1 MDARVQQY
9 CTQQQVLLLPEADR
23 QYSAMLD
30 STESL
35 KEKLRWVLDASVATR
50 SQMQNAAGLKTAS
63 GVSEWLRTGRVHKRH
78 LPTLAR
84 LTGTSLE
91 WWLTP
96 DAPIPPTAEWR
107 STTAISDQLVTAP
120 TQVARATVGPPA
132 TLALDVVQIPQLD
145 VVASMGSGITMPQHE
160 DVVAVLQVHES
171 GLRAQLG
178 NTPVT
183 SFKNLRLITAY
194 GDSMAPTFQGGD
206 VLLVDTGVYEVRLDA
221 IYVMSYRGELF
232 IKRLQ
237 RRPDGVL
244 RMLSDNK
251 NYDPI
256 DIHNGQR
263 DEFQALGRVLMAWN
277 ARKL

>member
-1 MDARVQQY
+1 MNEVELVERRRAQLRQAIEQWFGGNESAYAKAVKRQPSQISDMLAGRKSFGAKVARMM
-9 CTQQQVLLLPEADR
+9 E
-23 QYSAMLD
+23 
-30 STESL
+30 TEL
-35 KEKLRWVLDASVATR
+35 AK
-50 SQMQNAAGLKTAS
+50 AGLSVPPFWFEAP
-63 GVSEWLRTGRVHKRH
+63 GAD
-78 LPTLAR
+78 LAIPATVQLNR
-84 LTGTSLE
+84 P
-91 WWLTP
+91 P
-96 DAPIPPTAEWR
+96 DADP
-107 STTAISDQLVTAP
+107 
-120 TQVARATVGPPA
+120 
-132 TLALDVVQIPQLD
+132 DVVEIPQLN
-145 VVASMGSGITMPQHE
+145 VSASMGSGITVPQHE

>member
-1 MDARVQQY
+1 MAPSDKKERRRARLRQLIDDRFNGVQAAFEARTGVAASLVSRYLAGTKGMGEGMVERIEEELQIPGYFDA
-9 CTQQQVLLLPEADR
+9 TPG
-23 QYSAMLD
+23 
-30 STESL
+30 
-35 KEKLRWVLDASVATR
+35 
-50 SQMQNAAGLKTAS
+50 AGLAVS
-63 GVSEWLRTGRVHKRH
+63 GSPEVVAVSSG
-78 LPTLAR
+78 A
-84 LTGTSLE
+84 
-91 WWLTP
+91 
-96 DAPIPPTAEWR
+96 
-107 STTAISDQLVTAP
+107 LVTPGAE
-120 TQVARATVGPPA
+120 
-132 TLALDVVQIPQLD
+132 VVEIPQLD

>member
-1 MDARVQQY
+1 MGEGMVERIEEELQIPGYFDA
-9 CTQQQVLLLPEADR
+9 TPG
-23 QYSAMLD
+23 
-30 STESL
+30 
-35 KEKLRWVLDASVATR
+35 
-50 SQMQNAAGLKTAS
+50 AGLAVS
-63 GVSEWLRTGRVHKRH
+63 GSPEVVAVSSG
-78 LPTLAR
+78 A
-84 LTGTSLE
+84 
-91 WWLTP
+91 
-96 DAPIPPTAEWR
+96 
-107 STTAISDQLVTAP
+107 LVTPGAE
-120 TQVARATVGPPA
+120 
-132 TLALDVVQIPQLD
+132 VVEIPQLD